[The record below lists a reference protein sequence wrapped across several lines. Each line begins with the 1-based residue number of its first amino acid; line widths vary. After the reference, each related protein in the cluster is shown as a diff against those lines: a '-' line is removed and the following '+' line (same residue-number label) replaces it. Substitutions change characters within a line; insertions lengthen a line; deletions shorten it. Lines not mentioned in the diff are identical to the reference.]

1 MMGKH
6 LRLAGLIMTIIGA
19 TMLVT
24 MAVFVGAGYDFVLNK
39 KIVFEE
45 DQYRAPAEASG
56 NIAIPGFEVWNIP
69 AGQTKV
75 ESRFYNP
82 EKNDCYFVLSVEL
95 EESGEVLYQS
105 NYLKPGQYLYEV
117 ELKRAMSAGT
127 YQAILHYDTYSIV
140 DDSPLNGAA
149 VPFSLVVKGS

>member
-1 MMGKH
+1 MGKKLH
-6 LRLAGLIMTIIGA
+6 TIGLFMTIIGA
-19 TMLVT
+19 TMLTTV
-24 MAVFVGAGYDFVLNK
+24 AVFVGAGYDVVFRKN
-39 KIVFEE
+39 IVFEE
-45 DQYRAPAEASG
+45 DQYRAPAKAAD

-69 AGQTKV
+69 AGQKTV

-117 ELKRAMSAGT
+117 ELNRAMSAGT
-127 YQAILHYDTYSIV
+127 YPAILHYETYSTI
-140 DDSPLNGAA
+140 DDSSMNGAT
-149 VPFSLVVKGS
+149 VPFSLVVKE